1 MTHALSLSCLRF
13 VGARNRQAVPGR
25 ELKRSRL
32 ERTRNQLA
40 NSSLAKCVTFVLR
53 LGSMKKVRT
62 AAERY
67 FAERMLDPEYRREY
81 EAASVRIRTTD
92 VIVRSLDARRQ
103 AEGLTKAELARRAHL
118 PAEAVR
124 RLFSADRANPTLG
137 TITALAGALNV
148 ELVLQPLASKAR

>member
-1 MTHALSLSCLRF
+1 M
-13 VGARNRQAVPGR
+13 RNI
-25 ELKRSRL
+25 
-32 ERTRNQLA
+32 
-40 NSSLAKCVTFVLR
+40 CVT
-53 LGSMKKVRT
+53 VRSVREART
-62 AAERY
+62 GAERY

-92 VIVRSLDARRQ
+92 AIVRSLDARRQ

-137 TITALAGALNV
+137 TIAALAGALDV